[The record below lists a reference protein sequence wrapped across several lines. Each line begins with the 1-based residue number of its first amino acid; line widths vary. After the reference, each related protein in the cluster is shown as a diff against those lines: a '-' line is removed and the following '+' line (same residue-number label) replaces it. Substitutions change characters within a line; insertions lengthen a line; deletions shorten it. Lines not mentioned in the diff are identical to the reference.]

1 MLRNAALETE
11 NRSLKNEVQFLR
23 GIVKEKDS
31 ANGHHSAE
39 TETETID
46 KYLNLGSPRKEPSM
60 KGADFESPFDEQESA
75 MSWVRSTVSAGSHSS
90 WSTLFLLSIAVCVL
104 VLPSPNPTDTAVVAQ

>member
-23 GIVKEKDS
+23 GIVKEKGN
-31 ANGHHSAE
+31 ANGHHSA
-39 TETETID
+39 ETETID
-46 KYLNLGSPRKEPSM
+46 KYLNLGSPQKELSM

-75 MSWVRSTVSAGSHSS
+75 ISWVRSTVSAGSHSS
-90 WSTLFLLSIAVCVL
+90 WSTLFLLTVAVCVL